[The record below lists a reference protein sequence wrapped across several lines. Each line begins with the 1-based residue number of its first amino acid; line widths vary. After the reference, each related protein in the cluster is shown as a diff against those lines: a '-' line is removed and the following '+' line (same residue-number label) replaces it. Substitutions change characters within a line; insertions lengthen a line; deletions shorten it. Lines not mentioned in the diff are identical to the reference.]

1 MDANQRS
8 EVNNQ
13 TNNVANEKWTPGSK
27 GKTADEGP
35 LDHTY
40 PNGLGVQQQGNQGL
54 DTMGTQQTGAGPG
67 AQPGGMGG
75 RDDGGNQS
83 VTPGGSMQTQMNGG
97 SGPVQG
103 ITDSHQR
110 QMEQKSGAYGLL
122 EQPIGHRP
130 KDSGV
135 NVTAGHDMQRDVV
148 RGTMASQNA
157 SQPDLQ
163 GGSLGP
169 HHGSMQSGSMVG
181 GTSGTS
187 TNGGG
192 MHGPQSAPAGLTAG
206 SATGNRQQTSS
217 LYVSDNSTRNGGGMR
232 GPLSRS
238 QGNVQGGGVGQNQ
251 AGQEARRGNTQL
263 GVSGSGSMAN
273 QAGAVGGVHES
284 NDAAGGLPRSPG
296 DSGARNAA
304 GSTDRAGSQTGA
316 GAADSGPPAHDS
328 NDAAGG
334 YPRSPGYANKLAG
347 DANMDDDTGF
357 KRKP

>member
-8 EVNNQ
+8 EFNNQ

-27 GKTADEGP
+27 GKTADDGP

-40 PNGLGVQQQGNQGL
+40 PQGTGVQQQGNQGI

-83 VTPGGSMQTQMNGG
+83 LTPGGSMQTQMNGG

-110 QMEQKSGAYGLL
+110 QMEQKSGAYGML
-122 EQPIGHRP
+122 EQPVGHRP

-135 NVTAGHDMQRDVV
+135 NVTEGHDMHRDVV
-148 RGTMASQNA
+148 RGEMASQNA
-157 SQPDLQ
+157 RQPDLQ
-163 GGSLGP
+163 GGSLSQQ
-169 HHGSMQSGSMVG
+169 HGSIQGS
-181 GTSGTS
+181 TQ
-187 TNGGG
+187 GGG
-192 MHGPQSAPAGLTAG
+192 MHGPQSQPTSLTAG

-217 LYVSDNSTRNGGGMR
+217 LYVSDNSTRGGGMPGR
-232 GPLSRS
+232 QSGDQGNS
-238 QGNVQGGGVGQNQ
+238 QGSSQ
-251 AGQEARRGNTQL
+251 
-263 GVSGSGSMAN
+263 VSSDG
-273 QAGAVGGVHES
+273 GGVHES
-284 NDAAGGLPRSPG
+284 NDVAGGLPRSPG
-296 DSGARNAA
+296 STQNAA
-304 GSTDRAGSQTGA
+304 GSTDRAGSQTGT
-316 GAADSGPPAHDS
+316 GAADSGPPPHDS

-334 YPRSPGYANKLAG
+334 YPRSPGYANRLAG
-347 DANMDDDTGF
+347 DSNMDDDTGF

>member
-27 GKTADEGP
+27 GKTADDGP

-40 PNGLGVQQQGNQGL
+40 PQGLGAQQQGNQGI
-54 DTMGTQQTGAGPG
+54 DTMGTQQSGAGPG

-75 RDDGGNQS
+75 REDGGNQS
-83 VTPGGSMQTQMNGG
+83 QTPGGSMQTQMSGG
-97 SGPVQG
+97 SGAVQG

-122 EQPIGHRP
+122 EQPIGHRSH
-130 KDSGV
+130 DSGV
-135 NVTAGHDMQRDVV
+135 NVTEGHDMHRDVV
-148 RGTMASQNA
+148 RGQMGSQNPN
-157 SQPDLQ
+157 QPDLQ

-169 HHGSMQSGSMVG
+169 NHGTGSMQSASQG
-181 GTSGTS
+181 GTS
-187 TNGGG
+187 GGG
-192 MHGPQSAPAGLTAG
+192 MHGPQSAPTSLNAG
-206 SATGNRQQTSS
+206 SATGNRQQGSS

-232 GPLSRS
+232 GPLSGS
-238 QGNVQGGGVGQNQ
+238 QGN
-251 AGQEARRGNTQL
+251 GQEAQRGNTQL

-273 QAGAVGGVHES
+273 QAASIGGVHES

-296 DSGARNAA
+296 NSGARNAA

-316 GAADSGPPAHDS
+316 GAAEGGPPAHES

-334 YPRSPGYANKLAG
+334 YPRSPGYANKLSG
-347 DANMDDDTGF
+347 DQNMDDDTGF

>member
-40 PNGLGVQQQGNQGL
+40 PQGPGVQQQGNQGL

-75 RDDGGNQS
+75 REDGGKHS
-83 VTPGGSMQTQMNGG
+83 ATSGGSMQTQMSGG
-97 SGPVQG
+97 SGTVQG

-110 QMEQKSGAYGLL
+110 QMEQKSGAYGIL
-122 EQPIGHRP
+122 EEAVGHRP

-135 NVTAGHDMQRDVV
+135 NLREQRDMQRDVV
-148 RGTMASQNA
+148 RGQMASQNA
-157 SQPDLQ
+157 AQPDLQ
-163 GGSLGP
+163 GGSLDP
-169 HHGSMQSGSMVG
+169 NRGSMQSGSQGG
-181 GTSGTS
+181 GTS
-187 TNGGG
+187 GGG
-192 MHGPQSAPAGLTAG
+192 MHGPQSAPTSLNAG
-206 SATGNRQQTSS
+206 SVGNRQQGSS
-217 LYVSDNSTRNGGGMR
+217 LYVSDNSTRGGGMPGR
-232 GPLSRS
+232 QDLN
-238 QGNVQGGGVGQNQ
+238 QGNAQGGE
-251 AGQEARRGNTQL
+251 EAQQGNTQL
-263 GVSGSGSMAN
+263 GVSGSHSMAN
-273 QAGAVGGVHES
+273 QAAAVGGVHES

-296 DSGARNAA
+296 NSGARNAA

-334 YPRSPGYANKLAG
+334 YPRSPGYANRLAG
-347 DANMDDDTGF
+347 DRDMDDDTGF

>member
-40 PNGLGVQQQGNQGL
+40 PQGLGAQQQGNQGI

-67 AQPGGMGG
+67 AQPGHMYG
-75 RDDGGNQS
+75 RDDSGNES
-83 VTPGGSMQTQMNGG
+83 TTTGGSMQTQMSGG

-110 QMEQKSGAYGLL
+110 QMEQKSGAYGIL
-122 EQPIGHRP
+122 EEPVGHRP
-130 KDSGV
+130 KGSGV
-135 NVTAGHDMQRDVV
+135 NLNEQRDMHRDVV
-148 RGTMASQNA
+148 RGQMASQNPD
-157 SQPDLQ
+157 QPDLQ

-169 HHGSMQSGSMVG
+169 NHGSMQSGSQGNSGG
-181 GTSGTS
+181 GTSG
-187 TNGGG
+187 GG
-192 MHGPQSAPAGLTAG
+192 MRGPQSPPASLTAG
-206 SATGNRQQTSS
+206 PVGNRQQGSS
-217 LYVSDNSTRNGGGMR
+217 LYVSDNSTRSGGGMH
-232 GPLSRS
+232 GPLSG
-238 QGNVQGGGVGQNQ
+238 QGNVQGETQS
-251 AGQEARRGNTQL
+251 GQEAQRGNTQL
-263 GVSGSGSMAN
+263 GVSGSHAA
-273 QAGAVGGVHES
+273 AGQQSDFGGVHQS
-284 NDAAGGLPRSPG
+284 NDVAGGLPRSPG
-296 DSGARNAA
+296 NSGARNAA

-334 YPRSPGYANKLAG
+334 YPRSPGYANRLAG
-347 DANMDDDTGF
+347 DKNMDDDTGF
-357 KRKP
+357 KRER